1 VDHRTG
7 EGEVTEMLTLTSTQ
21 GDDVRGALRAAE
33 RSTGLRFA
41 AYLGP
46 AIGPR
51 RHFSERL
58 HAGLGADADRGV
70 LVFVDQRGRGLEI
83 VTGPLA
89 RRSLPDAECRVAAT
103 SMAAVLG
110 LGDLVGGLVTGVL
123 MLADQ
128 ASRHG

>member
-1 VDHRTG
+1 
-7 EGEVTEMLTLTSTQ
+7 MQALTSTQ

-33 RSTGLRFA
+33 RRTGLRFA

-51 RHFSERL
+51 RHFCERL
-58 HAGLGADADRGV
+58 HAALGEEADRAV
-70 LVFVDQRGRGLEI
+70 LVFVDQRARALEI

-89 RRSLPDAECRVAAT
+89 GRWLPDAECRSAAAA
-103 SMAAVLG
+103 MAAVLG

-123 MLADQ
+123 LLADR
-128 ASRHG
+128 AARHG

>member
-1 VDHRTG
+1 
-7 EGEVTEMLTLTSTQ
+7 MLTLTPTQ
-21 GDDVRGALRAAE
+21 GDDVRGALRTAE
-33 RSTGLRFA
+33 RNTGLRFA

-58 HAGLGADADRGV
+58 HAALGADADRAV
-70 LVFVDQRGRGLEI
+70 LVFVDQRGRALEI
-83 VTGPLA
+83 VTGSLA
-89 RRSLPDAECRVAAT
+89 REWLPDAECRVAAT

-123 MLADQ
+123 LLADQ
-128 ASRHG
+128 ASRRR

>member
-1 VDHRTG
+1 
-7 EGEVTEMLTLTSTQ
+7 MLTLTPTE
-21 GDDVRGALRAAE
+21 GDDVRGALRTAE

-58 HAGLGADADRGV
+58 HAALGTDADRAV
-70 LVFVDQRGRGLEI
+70 LVFVDQRERALEI

-89 RRSLPDAECRVAAT
+89 REWLPDAECRVAAT

-123 MLADQ
+123 LLADR
-128 ASRHG
+128 ASRRR